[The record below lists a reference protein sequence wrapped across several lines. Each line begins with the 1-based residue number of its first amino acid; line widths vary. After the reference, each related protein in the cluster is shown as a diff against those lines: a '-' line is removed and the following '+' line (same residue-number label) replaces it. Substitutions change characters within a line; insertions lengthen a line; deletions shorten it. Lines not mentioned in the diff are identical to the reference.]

1 MIVDDNKDATHM
13 LSMLLDAAGHEALI
27 EHNHHT
33 FLLNIDAAD
42 SVSASLI
49 SQRKK
54 SGLAALTVAA
64 VRIVYGDIGTS
75 PLYTM
80 KEVFSEKH
88 GLVLKTPI
96 Y

>member
-1 MIVDDNKDATHM
+1 
-13 LSMLLDAAGHEALI
+13 
-27 EHNHHT
+27 
-33 FLLNIDAAD
+33 
-42 SVSASLI
+42 VSASLI

-88 GLVLKTPI
+88 GLVLKTPM